1 MGGKEG
7 GRERKRGRERK
18 KEREGEKERDGGGKI
33 AFSKPLSHVCLC
45 DRVEIA
51 SRRLRLDV
59 RTDYKTAKERE
70 KELFEKQK
78 RDILMGKG
86 PRRSDVMP

>member
-1 MGGKEG
+1 MDGSIYSKQRW
-7 GRERKRGRERK
+7 REREKKRGMK
-18 KEREGEKERDGGGKI
+18 VAGKMG
-33 AFSKPLSHVCLC
+33 STRPHRNVCPC

-51 SRRLRLDV
+51 SRRLKLDI

-86 PRRSDVMP
+86 PRRRDIMP